1 MSSTKILQ
9 PSCSPKKLTL
19 LPTTGPRSSRM
30 GDSRVVSEAR
40 NLRSALVPKTGSSP
54 GADAPGAPGAG
65 ASSSFL
71 RGAMRPNSPTGD
83 RVQGSAFT
91 VQGSRSG
98 SSSVLVLGSGSV
110 LIRFTPEPRTLPEPL
125 NRDPEP

>member
-19 LPTTGPRSSRM
+19 LPTTGPRSSRI

-54 GADAPGAPGAG
+54 GADAPGAPGAC

-71 RGAMRPNSPTGD
+71 RGAMRSNSPTGD

-91 VQGSRSG
+91 VQGSG
-98 SSSVLVLGSGSV
+98 SSCVQGSGSGPGHTQNEN
-110 LIRFTPEPRTLPEPL
+110 L
-125 NRDPEP
+125 